1 MHICPLPAASP
12 CPPSFNSPAPPPPA
26 SSPLPSFYVLTK
38 LSPCQLLRVC
48 LPCRRF
54 VSVAMA
60 PLSSADLCIPL
71 CFGNSTAQHKAQTC
85 SIFLCCS
92 TLTVVASMHMDARGC
107 TWMWMHMDTRGCTW
121 MWMHM
126 DARGCT
132 WIHVD
137 ARGCG
142 CTWMHVDAHGC
153 MWMLMDAHGC
163 PWMHMAA
170 HGCLHSCSTIALL
183 LNPSNS
189 LHGCIYL
196 SACPI
201 MLQAPCARAAR
212 FFSFFPFWVTG

>member
-12 CPPSFNSPAPPPPA
+12 CPPSFNPPAPPPPA

-38 LSPCQLLRVC
+38 LSPCQLLCVC

-71 CFGNSTAQHKAQTC
+71 CFANGNSTAQHKAQTC
-85 SIFLCCS
+85 SVFLCCS

-107 TWMWMHMDTRGCTW
+107 TWMWMHMDARGCTW
-121 MWMHM
+121 MH
-126 DARGCT
+126 
-132 WIHVD
+132 
-137 ARGCG
+137 
-142 CTWMHVDAHGC
+142 
-153 MWMLMDAHGC
+153 MDAHGC

-183 LNPSNS
+183 LYPSNS
-189 LHGCIYL
+189 LHDCIYL

-212 FFSFFPFWVTG
+212 YFFSFFPFWVTG